1 MAEYLSQADADVD
14 IGAVTD
20 DVHVVSNREPYR
32 HEYDDDGAV
41 EVDRPTGG
49 LTAGLDPVM
58 QQLGGTWTAWGDGDA
73 DFAVSD
79 DGNAVAVP
87 PEAPAYTLQRVPLSE
102 AEVTGYYEGYANRT
116 LWPLCHTAIGNVRF
130 VEDDW
135 TTYRDVNRK
144 FAAVTAAQVDDDS
157 TVWFQDYHFALAPRF
172 LRGETGALLM
182 QFWHIPW
189 PAADVFRVAP
199 HAEALLDGL
208 LANDLLGFHIPRY
221 CANFLE
227 CAEELVDG
235 AVVDWAENRVIYG
248 DRPTRVEA
256 FPLNVDG
263 DHIAEQADAA
273 PDAGERFRREF
284 GIAPDR
290 PVVLG
295 VDRLD
300 YTKGIPERLDGL
312 EYLWETRPELRGEF
326 TYVQKG
332 EVSREGI
339 QAYRDLQ
346 ETVERRVAEL
356 NERFGTDDW
365 QPVVSTTEFL
375 APETLYGLYR
385 DAAVVLVTPV
395 RDGMNLV
402 AKEYVAA
409 QDDGDAA
416 LVLSEFAGASEELGD
431 GALLVNPYHTPA
443 VAEAVETALQMD
455 DDERSDRTLRMREA
469 VDDGGV
475 SAWIDGVFETA
486 AVVAE
491 ERRASA

>member
-1 MAEYLSQADADVD
+1 MEETLSRADVD

-20 DVHVVSNREPYR
+20 DVHVVSNRQPYR
-32 HEYDDDGAV
+32 HEYGEDGDV

-87 PEAPAYTLQRVPLSE
+87 PEDPSYTLQRIPLSE
-102 AEVTGYYEGYANRT
+102 EEVAGYYEGYANQT
-116 LWPLCHTAIGNVRF
+116 LWPLCHSAMGNVRF
-130 VEDDW
+130 DHDDW
-135 TTYRDVNRK
+135 EEYRSVNRK
-144 FAAVTAAQVDDDS
+144 FGAVVAAQVDDDS
-157 TVWFQDYHFALAPRF
+157 TVWFQDYHFGLAPRF
-172 LRGETGALLM
+172 VRGETDAVLM

-189 PAADVFRVAP
+189 PSADVFRVAP
-199 HAEALLDGL
+199 NAEELLDGL
-208 LANDLLGFHIPRY
+208 LANDLLGFHVPRY

-227 CAEELVDG
+227 CAEELVDD
-235 AVVDWAENRVIYG
+235 AVVDWSEDRVLYG
-248 DRPTRVEA
+248 DRATRVEA
-256 FPLNVDG
+256 FPLNVDA
-263 DHIAEQADAA
+263 DSIAEQADAA
-273 PDAGERFRREF
+273 PDAGARVREEF
-284 GIAPDR
+284 GIDPDR
-290 PVVLG
+290 PIALG

-300 YTKGIPERLDGL
+300 YTKGIPERLDAL
-312 EYLWETRPELRGEF
+312 EHLWETRPDLRGAF

-332 EVSREGI
+332 EESRQGI
-339 QAYRDLQ
+339 EAYRELQ
-346 ETVERRVAEL
+346 AAVEERVDRI

-375 APETLYGLYR
+375 EPETLYGLYR
-385 DAAVVLVTPV
+385 DAEVALVTPV

-416 LVLSEFAGASEELGD
+416 LVLSRFTGAHEELGD
-431 GALLVNPYHTPA
+431 GAIVVNPHDTPA
-443 VAEAVETALQMD
+443 TADAIARAFEMD
-455 DDERSDRTLRMREA
+455 GDERSDRTLQMRQA

-475 SAWIDGVFETA
+475 TEWIDSVFETA
-486 AVVAE
+486 AAVAE
-491 ERRASA
+491 ERRSSA